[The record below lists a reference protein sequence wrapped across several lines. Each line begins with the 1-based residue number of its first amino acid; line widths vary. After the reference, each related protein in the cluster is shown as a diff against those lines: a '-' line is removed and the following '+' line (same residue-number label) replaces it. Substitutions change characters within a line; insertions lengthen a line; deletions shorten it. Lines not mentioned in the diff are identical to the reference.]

1 MEADRQKQN
10 LVIGVINLKG
20 KMLENV
26 AVKN

>member
-1 MEADRQKQN
+1 MEADTQKQN

-26 AVKN
+26 AVRN